1 MQVAK
6 MSGVEKAAVLLLCLG
21 EEAAA
26 SVFEELSD
34 TEVRMV
40 SRCMKSINYVPVNTV
55 KEIMVEFQNM
65 QKQYA
70 GLFVKGGEFI
80 KSAIAASSDKE
91 RVSKLLDQV
100 SSSSDG
106 SALETISMMQ
116 PRLVARL
123 VEEEHPQTI
132 ALILSTQ
139 SPDHSARI
147 LDCLDEELKSDVV
160 YRIATL
166 DRVSPDV
173 ISQIEEALRAEIGG
187 VVSREQQQVGGVDK
201 VVEVL
206 ARMDQGSDQI
216 ILDHISESNPKM
228 ADEIRQKMLTFE
240 DLAELDARSLQ
251 VLLREVSTD
260 QLTLALKSA
269 SKRVK
274 ERIYSNISERAA
286 QMIEEDLDVMGP
298 VRLSEVETVRQAIV
312 KIALSLEEQK
322 KIVIPGRGAGGD
334 ILV

>member
-34 TEVRMV
+34 TEVRMI
-40 SRCMKSINYVPVNTV
+40 SRCMRSINYVPVNAV
-55 KEIMVEFQNM
+55 KEIMVEFQSM

-80 KSAIAASSDKE
+80 KAAIEASPDKE
-91 RVSKLLDQV
+91 RVTKLLDQV
-100 SSSSDG
+100 SSSSEG

-147 LDCLDEELKSDVV
+147 LNCFSEELKGDVV

-173 ISQIEEALRAEIGG
+173 IAQIEEALQAEIGG

-206 ARMDQGSDQI
+206 ARMDQGSDQV

-228 ADEIRQKMLTFE
+228 AEEIRQKMLTFE
-240 DLAELDARSLQ
+240 DLADLDSRSLQ

-260 QLTLALKSA
+260 QLTLALRSA
-269 SKRVK
+269 SKRISDK
-274 ERIYSNISERAA
+274 IYENISERAA
-286 QMIEEDLDVMGP
+286 QMIQEDLDVMGP

>member
-1 MQVAK
+1 
-6 MSGVEKAAVLLLCLG
+6 
-21 EEAAA
+21 
-26 SVFEELSD
+26 
-34 TEVRMV
+34 
-40 SRCMKSINYVPVNTV
+40 
-55 KEIMVEFQNM
+55 M

-80 KSAIAASSDKE
+80 KSAIEASPDKE
-91 RVSKLLDQV
+91 RASKLLDQV
-100 SSSSDG
+100 SSSSEG

-147 LDCLDEELKSDVV
+147 LDCFSEELKGDVV

-173 ISQIEEALRAEIGG
+173 IAQIEEALQAEIGG
-187 VVSREQQQVGGVDK
+187 VVNREQQQVGGVDK

-206 ARMDQGSDQI
+206 ARMDQGSDQV

-240 DLAELDARSLQ
+240 DLAELDSRSLQ

-260 QLTLALKSA
+260 QLTLALRSA
-269 SKRVK
+269 SKRVTDK
-274 ERIYSNISERAA
+274 IYGNISERAA
-286 QMIEEDLDVMGP
+286 QMIQEDLEVMGP

-312 KIALSLEEQK
+312 KVALSLEEQK

>member
-34 TEVRMV
+34 TEVRMI
-40 SRCMKSINYVPVNTV
+40 SRCMRSINYVPVNAV
-55 KEIMVEFQNM
+55 KEIMVEFQSM

-80 KSAIAASSDKE
+80 KAAIEASPDKE
-91 RVSKLLDQV
+91 RVTKLLDQV
-100 SSSSDG
+100 SSSSEG

-147 LDCLDEELKSDVV
+147 LNCFSEELKGDVV

-173 ISQIEEALRAEIGG
+173 IAQIEEALQAEIGG

-206 ARMDQGSDQI
+206 ARMDQGSDQV

-228 ADEIRQKMLTFE
+228 AEEIRQKMLTFE
-240 DLAELDARSLQ
+240 DLADLDSRSLQ

-260 QLTLALKSA
+260 QLTLALRSA
-269 SKRVK
+269 SKRISDK
-274 ERIYSNISERAA
+274 IYGNISERAA
-286 QMIEEDLDVMGP
+286 QMIQEDLDVMGP